1 MLVSVAEN
9 VSLRLSFC
17 YIPIA
22 NTLSWCG
29 GSECTAQGWESDPL
43 NDRPSLMPA
52 LSMLAL
58 MAACFEHLQIP
69 SGTTAAADKHPH
81 SATTAHTQEALPGSP
96 LLQTTSPVLE
106 DINTSLGEL

>member
-29 GSECTAQGWESDPL
+29 GSECTAQGWEPDPL

-69 SGTTAAADKHPH
+69 SGTTAAADKHHRSAH
-81 SATTAHTQEALPGSP
+81 SQEALPGPP